1 MNPDSGG
8 LNSDERQRETAAEI
22 ARKKVLSAYGRPTSS
37 AAFSDQTTLEKLE
50 QIKQAQRQQ
59 QLAQQAAQQNQYQQY
74 QQYQQ
79 AQPQTQAQANTGTYK
94 TANVN
99 TVSNQDL
106 QKYHSAWQNYYQ
118 KYYNDYY
125 AKAAKQYIETEKLK
139 SDRAKGD
146 KARLEADKL
155 APEATDNETVE
166 KTLRETI
173 QAKAD
178 KRFKIK
184 RKHKKLI
191 PALAGVFVVLFILFL
206 QYNRLVFAPIM
217 AYIAPGNVSDDGI
230 AAIDPTVNTNVS
242 DTNKL
247 IIPKL
252 NIDVPVHFGISNDT
266 TTINQAMNNGVAH
279 FMVPGASAFP
289 GQVGNTVV
297 TGHSAGD
304 IYSSNQ
310 YKFIFSGLERL
321 VNGDLIYIDYN
332 KVRYT
337 YRMYDRKTVE
347 PNDVASLNYTGDKA
361 ILTLITCWPLG
372 TSRYRLLIFAE
383 QINPAIETNPET
395 PTADKEYKETDI
407 TMPKNE
413 NTVFESLFG
422 WGI

>member
-1 MNPDSGG
+1 MDSNTGG
-8 LNSDERQRETAAEI
+8 LNSDARQRQTAAEI
-22 ARKKVLSAYGRPTSS
+22 ARKKVLSAYSASS
-37 AAFSDQTTLEKLE
+37 TFS
-50 QIKQAQRQQ
+50 RQFQ
-59 QLAQQAAQQNQYQQY
+59 QSQYQQSQL
-74 QQYQQ
+74 QQSSFQQHQVQPQSPQ
-79 AQPQTQAQANTGTYK
+79 AQGDTNSYKSASVNT
-94 TANVN
+94 

-139 SDRAKGD
+139 AERKHADE
-146 KARLEADKL
+146 ARLDADKL
-155 APEATDNETVE
+155 APEATDNQTVE
-166 KTLRETI
+166 RTLRETI
-173 QAKAD
+173 QKKAD
-178 KRFKIK
+178 SRFKLKK
-184 RKHKKLI
+184 RHKILL
-191 PALAGVFVVLFILFL
+191 PAFAGIFVVLFILFL
-206 QYNRLVFAPIM
+206 QYNRLIFAPIM
-217 AYIAPGNVSDDGI
+217 AYIAPGNVTDEGI

-266 TTINQAMNNGVAH
+266 HTINKAMENGVAH
-279 FMVPGASAFP
+279 FMVPGAAAFP
-289 GQVGNTVV
+289 GQIGNTVI

-321 VNGDLIYIDYN
+321 VDGDLIYIDYN

-337 YRMYDRKTVE
+337 YRVSGRDTVE
-347 PNDVASLNYTGDKA
+347 PTNVQRLVYTGDKP

-372 TSRYRLLIFAE
+372 TSRYRLLIFAD
-383 QINPAIETNPET
+383 QISPAVETNPDA
-395 PTADKEYKETDI
+395 PTSEPENIDTTN

-413 NTVFESLFG
+413 NTFFENLFG
-422 WGI
+422 Q